1 MAGGSVRILTTH
13 TGSLPRPA
21 PLAALL
27 VEGRRDGEADQAGFA
42 AMVAAAVAAVVQKQV
57 EVGIDI
63 ANDGEQ
69 GRRSYFLH
77 MRDRLSGLGGSW
89 TRRRQADLERYPSFL
104 QVLQTEA
111 ATRAGVSNLS
121 AMPKA
126 LAEVRHLDPKPLAME
141 CARLRAAIAG
151 LKPGGLVDAFVTA
164 PSPGLLACAIRNE
177 YYDSEDS
184 YLRALG
190 AALRSEYEAIVASG
204 FLLQVDCPDLALE
217 RHMSFQDR
225 PLSTFL
231 SFAEAAVDT
240 LNQALAA
247 VPRDRVRLHLCWGNY
262 EGPHDCD
269 VPLADI
275 LPVLAAARTQAFVL
289 PFATGRH
296 AHEISCFRAGQ
307 LKSDQ
312 VLVAGVI
319 DTTTNIVEHPE
330 TVAERIER
338 AVAAIGDRT
347 RVIAGTDCGFDTGA
361 GSGRVA
367 PEVVWAKLTALSE
380 GAAIASRRLFGRCVQ

>member
-1 MAGGSVRILTTH
+1 MPAGDFSKGLAVEHGPVMAGGSVRILTTH

-151 LKPGGLVDAFVTA
+151 LKPGGLVD
-164 PSPGLLACAIRNE
+164 GIR
-177 YYDSEDS
+177 
-184 YLRALG
+184 
-190 AALRSEYEAIVASG
+190 
-204 FLLQVDCPDLALE
+204 
-217 RHMSFQDR
+217 
-225 PLSTFL
+225 
-231 SFAEAAVDT
+231 
-240 LNQALAA
+240 
-247 VPRDRVRLHLCWGNY
+247 
-262 EGPHDCD
+262 
-269 VPLADI
+269 
-275 LPVLAAARTQAFVL
+275 
-289 PFATGRH
+289 
-296 AHEISCFRAGQ
+296 
-307 LKSDQ
+307 
-312 VLVAGVI
+312 
-319 DTTTNIVEHPE
+319 
-330 TVAERIER
+330 
-338 AVAAIGDRT
+338 
-347 RVIAGTDCGFDTGA
+347 
-361 GSGRVA
+361 GSGRA
-367 PEVVWAKLTALSE
+367 GWN
-380 GAAIASRRLFGRCVQ
+380 